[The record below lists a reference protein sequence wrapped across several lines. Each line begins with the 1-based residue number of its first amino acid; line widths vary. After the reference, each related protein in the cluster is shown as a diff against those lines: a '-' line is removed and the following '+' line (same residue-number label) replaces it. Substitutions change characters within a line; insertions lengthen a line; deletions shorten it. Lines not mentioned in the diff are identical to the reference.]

1 MFCSQFDTNLA
12 PVPWTVSFTDFCN
25 KILMSVKFS
34 AKIVNVLKLRITL
47 KLHTK
52 FEDCTA
58 FCSNVKTEKRIFY
71 RPWICEHR
79 SRLDVMLH
87 PKNAMIFV
95 SLSLNRVMKSFT
107 FVAKLKRLD
116 SRENYKLLDW
126 LDVFYIAQ

>member
-12 PVPWTVSFTDFCN
+12 PIPWTVSFTDFCN

-34 AKIVNVLKLRITL
+34 VKIVNVLKLRITV

-58 FCSNVKTEKRIFY
+58 FCSNIKTEKRIFY

-79 SRLDVMLH
+79 SRLDVMSI
-87 PKNAMIFV
+87 PKMQWFS

-107 FVAKLKRLD
+107 FVAKLKWLD

-126 LDVFYIAQ
+126 LDVFYMAQ